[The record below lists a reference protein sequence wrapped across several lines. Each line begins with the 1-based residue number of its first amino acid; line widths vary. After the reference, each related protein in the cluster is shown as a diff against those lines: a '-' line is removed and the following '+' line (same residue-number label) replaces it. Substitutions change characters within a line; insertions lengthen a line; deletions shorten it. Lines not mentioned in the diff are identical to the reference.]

1 MTEREK
7 QIEEMDKIIYQNA
20 CEVIRVCGTCN
31 YGEKKNGF
39 TDCVSPKIAEALYNA
54 GYRQLDDVRLMEMQ
68 LKNGEVDMKFGS
80 GYFQT
85 FIWSVIQTFK
95 QNGAKNFFAI
105 ECGDDCGER
114 YALTIQKINGK
125 TPVEELNNVR
135 KQTAKDLL
143 QELAHIMNAKCDD
156 INSDDLHNLAKKYG
170 VEIEE

>member
-7 QIEEMDKIIYQNA
+7 QIEKLQNILISNGIFNNLICRQDYA
-20 CEVIRVCGTCN
+20 NPDALINDLCLETAEVV
-31 YGEKKNGF
+31 
-39 TDCVSPKIAEALYNA
+39 YNA
-54 GYRQLDDVRLMEMQ
+54 DYREIDDVRLMEMQ
-68 LKNGEVDMKFGS
+68 LKNGEVDMKLGS
-80 GYFQT
+80 EYFQT

-114 YALTIQKINGK
+114 YALTIQRLNGK
-125 TPVEELNNVR
+125 TPIEELNNVR
-135 KQTAKDLL
+135 KQAAEDLL
-143 QELAHIMNAKCDD
+143 QELANIMNAKCDD